1 LAVWGLSQVDDVRI
15 VLDWFV
21 LGTWKYLISTTVMD
35 AYAFARFMWVE
46 VLVWFF
52 WVSFMFVK
60 WGIMAAAVALGAV
73 PSTLA
78 GLFMLLLGIVQAV
91 AGLLAGLFLGARAGP
106 EAVVNALAE
115 VAGAAASELP
125 FPTA

>member
-1 LAVWGLSQVDDVRI
+1 
-15 VLDWFV
+15 
-21 LGTWKYLISTTVMD
+21 
-35 AYAFARFMWVE
+35 MWVE